1 LYKNVH
7 SKSWF
12 HDSKND
18 WILLRGTTNV
28 KVAHLSSRN
37 QKIIVQKRDLMP
49 QYSPSLTQRSYVPP
63 IKRRIE
69 DWKSRLIDLSRRNN
83 LLYFKPSKR
92 ANLSVSSPN
101 MEKIFNRLVLRKR
114 RLEFWYPPPQ
124 ESEVSRGPS
133 QTNRN
138 LSFLD
143 EKDRPTANHLVCEG
157 TSRDDLEKI
166 LKNLHRR
173 SLLDYR
179 ERGVRIL
186 YAAFGMLVWKDKETS
201 EEVRSPLL
209 FVPIELARESFR
221 EPFYIS
227 VPPVEDEVVLN
238 PALQVKL
245 KNDFKIEFPPL
256 PEYLDYQSLSSY
268 MGTVTQMADELGWH
282 VETTVEIGLFSFH
295 KIVIY
300 TDLDTN
306 AAIIKQ
312 HPIIRTIAGIKEEQ
326 LTTGSLPDEKD
337 VDQIQPPEKT
347 FQVLDADSS
356 QRVAIE
362 YALRGQ
368 SFVMQGPPGT
378 GKSQTIANII
388 AECIAHG
395 KSVLFVSD
403 KMAALEVVYK
413 RLREVGLSSFC
424 LELHSSKANKRE
436 VVAELKRCL
445 DEQLVP
451 RKLPSAHDFEKM
463 KALRDSL
470 NNYVISL
477 HKKRSNLQKSA
488 YEVLGEISSLECV
501 PFVAVELPFP
511 EGLTPQKMRE
521 LEDLM
526 SRLKNVWQVI
536 EDDFPWRG
544 YRGNKYSLEVRSELL
559 TVLDALLSTIA
570 AFRTEAG
577 RFANQLGLNA
587 PATFDQ
593 VKWLIEVG
601 DFISESPKPE
611 ASWVTHPDLDRLISE
626 AETHLATAEWCKA
639 TRNRLLERYNA
650 AFFSLVLTR
659 FAEFAK
665 ELSAIDK
672 LLVHSNIEESGLL
685 EKREKLLAF
694 TKTTQVLSIK
704 WSEKT
709 EQLAQMLGVSIENL
723 TPERVRQLSQIAL
736 VCFSEE
742 KPDSRWLDPS
752 YFQQVKEIFPKAK
765 KDYQEHRSLRLK
777 LEKTYTDEI
786 FKINLDEYIRRY
798 NDLYQSSLRWFRP
811 GFHRDQKQ
819 VALLAHDG
827 KVPKSVLQ
835 DLLDARRLKTLSAQI
850 DASAETVHEL
860 LGHFYQGYETDFEQA
875 EKAVEIT
882 SELIKLAGATG
893 LPETLAQLVSY
904 GSNPPLAIKQVGN
917 ELQDSFEKWRQLAE
931 ELSSLLPMSR
941 VPNSSLPLYETPMEL
956 LQEWASSVEKQLA
969 VLCEITKETLKT
981 CRGEEPQ
988 NYKQLMDDLKD
999 AENVRKKEAEV
1010 LGERHLLQEK
1020 FGFRFSGLETRWE
1033 EILSVLHWTRKLQ
1046 MLFGSSPIHESFAA
1060 IVSLGAAQAP
1070 SNSELI
1076 RQYDVT
1082 LKALAALE
1090 SRFETELTYQGQR
1103 LQKLG
1108 LDALQG
1114 RIKWLREHVDDLQV
1128 WVDFKEIKR
1137 VFSLR
1142 NLSAFFDRL
1151 VKNPPPA
1158 SQLLD
1163 IFRKSAYQEWLNH
1176 LYSEDPHLGAFRR
1189 EKHEQL
1195 IAEFVKLDQELIRL
1209 SSNRVIEAA
1218 NSRKPQDILVQAN
1231 DSEVTTLLKEAM
1243 KKRRLMPIRDL
1254 LLRIPH
1260 LLSRL
1265 KPCLLMSPMSV
1276 SHFLPPELM
1285 KFDVILF
1292 DEASQIVPEDAIGTI
1307 YRGKTIVVAGDN
1319 KQLPPTSFFQKSLL
1333 EDIDWDEIS
1342 DEDVEVF
1349 DSVLDECVG
1358 VGLPVKTL
1366 RWHYRSRHEELIAFS
1381 NHTFYDDTLITF
1393 PSALAKDVTLG
1404 VKLVHVPDGVYD
1416 RGGQRD
1422 NLREAEVIAD
1432 LVFEHFER
1440 YPHKTLGVVTFS
1452 IAQMDAV
1459 EEAIEQRRR
1468 QQPDYEHFFKEDRLE
1483 GFFVKNLENVQGD
1496 ERDVII
1502 LSLGYGYDPQG
1513 QITMNFGPVNK
1524 AGGERRL
1531 NVAVTRAR
1539 ERTIFVTSI
1548 KASDIDLES
1557 ARSEGTVVLH
1567 DYLEYAEKGPA
1578 VLKSPNVEAAE
1589 YESPIQEDV
1598 AMVLQRLSYAIVP
1611 QVGCSVCPIDM
1622 GVVDP
1627 HNSGGYLLGVEF
1639 DGATYL
1645 NSSSARD
1652 RDRLRAQVLK
1662 QLGWR
1667 IHHIWSP
1674 TWVARRDSEMR
1685 RLSHALEEAHRFHL
1699 EKEAAST
1706 ELAREDEAADDDD
1719 LSQEVEV
1726 QKVQFAG
1733 VEKIGVPY
1741 RVHPLKAEFNPTV
1754 RVPSSRHGWVVRAN
1768 DFHLQGNRQ
1777 LQSRLLEELIREEGP
1792 IHFDYAVKRLASAWG
1807 LKRKSS
1813 RIVHAVRE
1821 ALNLLLINR
1830 RVIVKGSFLWPPQLQ
1845 DVQARVPVPGV
1856 PESRRKPGHIPPE
1869 EIESAMKTIAQYA
1882 LGISAESLIAET
1894 AKIFGFSH
1902 AGEKS
1907 RKRFSDIYKRL
1918 LWEKK
1923 LICTN
1928 DLVTVA

>member
-1 LYKNVH
+1 MQN
-7 SKSWF
+7 
-12 HDSKND
+12 
-18 WILLRGTTNV
+18 
-28 KVAHLSSRN
+28 
-37 QKIIVQKRDLMP
+37 RDLMP
-49 QYSPSLTQRSYVPP
+49 QYGSSLIQGNYVPP

-92 ANLSVSSPN
+92 GNLSVSSPN

-114 RLEFWYPPPQ
+114 RLEFWYPPPE
-124 ESEVSRGPS
+124 ESAVSRGRS
-133 QTNRN
+133 QNSNR
-138 LSFLD
+138 LSFIN
-143 EKDRPTANHLVCEG
+143 EKDRPAANQLVCEG
-157 TSRDDLEKI
+157 TSRADLEKV
-166 LKNLHRR
+166 LNNLYRR

-179 ERGVRIL
+179 ERGVRVL
-186 YAAFGMLVWKDKETS
+186 HAAFGMLVWTEKETS

-209 FVPIELARESFR
+209 FVPIELDRESFR

-227 VPPVEDEVVLN
+227 VPPVEEEVVLN

-245 KNDFKIEFPPL
+245 KNDFKITLPPL
-256 PEYLDYQSLSSY
+256 PEYLDYQSLSNY
-268 MGTVTQMADELGWH
+268 FNDVKQMANELGWQ

-295 KIVIY
+295 KLVIY
-300 TDLDTN
+300 NDLDAN
-306 AAIIKQ
+306 AGIIKQ
-312 HPIIRTIAGIKEEQ
+312 HPIIRTIAGVRDVQ
-326 LTTGSLPDEKD
+326 LTQSSLPEEKD
-337 VDQIQPPEKT
+337 VDEIQPPEKV

-388 AECIAHG
+388 AECIAQG

-413 RLREVGLSSFC
+413 RLCEVGLSSFC

-451 RKLPSAHDFEKM
+451 RKLPPAHEFEKM
-463 KALRDSL
+463 TALRNSL
-470 NNYVISL
+470 NNYVVSL
-477 HKKRSNLQKSA
+477 HKKRLNLQKSA

-511 EGLTPQKMRE
+511 EGLTPQKMRD
-521 LEDLM
+521 LEALM
-526 SRLKNVWQVI
+526 SRLENVWQVTD
-536 EDDFPWRG
+536 EDFPWRG
-544 YRGNKYSLEVRSELL
+544 YQESNYDLEVRSELL
-559 TVLDALLSTIA
+559 TVLDNLLSTID

-577 RFANQLGLNA
+577 KFANQLGLNK
-587 PATFDQ
+587 PKTFDR
-593 VKWLIEVG
+593 VKWLTEIGNFV
-601 DFISESPKPE
+601 SENPKPE
-611 ASWVTHPDLDRLISE
+611 ASWVTHPNIDQLISE
-626 AETHLATAEWCKA
+626 AETHQATSEWRKA
-639 TRNRLLERYNA
+639 TRSRLLERYDT
-650 AFFSLVLTR
+650 AFFSLVLNR
-659 FAEFAK
+659 SAEFEKA
-665 ELSAIDK
+665 LSAIEK
-672 LLVHSNIEESGLL
+672 LLLSSNIEESDLL
-685 EKREKLLAF
+685 EKREKLLDFA
-694 TKTTQVLSIK
+694 KATQVLSEK
-704 WSEKT
+704 WNEQSW
-709 EQLAQMLGVSIENL
+709 QLAQMLGVSIEHL
-723 TPERVRQLSQIAL
+723 TPENVRRLYRLAL
-736 VCFSEE
+736 MCFSKE
-742 KPDSRWLDPS
+742 KPESSWLDQS
-752 YFQQVKEIFPKAK
+752 YFQQIKEVFPKAK

-777 LEKTYTDEI
+777 LEKTYNDEI
-786 FKINLDEYIRRY
+786 FDTDLDGFIRRY
-798 NDLYQSSLRWFRP
+798 NDLYKSFLRWFRP
-811 GFHRDQKQ
+811 SFYRDQKQ
-819 VALLAHDG
+819 ISLLTHDG

-835 DLLDARRLKTLSAQI
+835 DLLDTHRLKRLSAEI
-850 DASAETVHEL
+850 EASAEMMHGL
-860 LGHFYQGYETDFEQA
+860 LGHFYQGFETDFQQT
-875 EKAVEIT
+875 EKAIEIT
-882 SELIKLAGATG
+882 SELFKLSGARRI
-893 LPETLAQLVSY
+893 PEKLAQLVSY
-904 GSNPPLAIKQVGN
+904 GSDPPLAIKQIGN

-931 ELSSLLPMSR
+931 ELSFLLPMSR
-941 VPNSSLPLYETPMEL
+941 VPNSSLPLYETPIDM
-956 LQEWASSVEKQLA
+956 LQEWARSVEKQLG
-969 VLCEITKETLKT
+969 VLCELTQETLKT
-981 CRGEEPQ
+981 SKGEEPQ
-988 NYKQLMDDLKD
+988 NYKQLLADLKD
-999 AENVRKKEAEV
+999 AENIRKKEVEI
-1010 LGERHLLQEK
+1010 LDDHELLK
-1020 FGFRFSGLETRWE
+1020 ARFGFRFSGLETRWE
-1033 EILSVLHWTRKLQ
+1033 EILSVLNWTRKLQ
-1046 MLFGSSPIHESFAA
+1046 TLFGSSPIPEPFAFIA
-1060 IVSLGAAQAP
+1060 ALGAAHAP

-1076 RQYDVT
+1076 RQYDAT

-1090 SRFETELTYQGQR
+1090 SRFETELKYKG
-1103 LQKLG
+1103 QKLQE
-1108 LDALQG
+1108 LRLEAVQA
-1114 RIKWLREHVDDLQV
+1114 RVKWLREHVDDLQV
-1128 WVDFKEIKR
+1128 WVDFKDIKHL
-1137 VFSLR
+1137 FSLR

-1151 VKNPPPA
+1151 VKNPPSV

-1163 IFRKSAYQEWLNH
+1163 IFRKAAYQEWLNH
-1176 LYSEDPHLGAFRR
+1176 LYAEDPHLGNFRR

-1231 DSEVTTLLKEAM
+1231 DSEITTLLKEAM
-1243 KKRRLMPIRDL
+1243 KKRRLMPIRNL
-1254 LLRIPH
+1254 LQRIPH

-1276 SHFLPPELM
+1276 SQFLPPELM

-1307 YRGKTIVVAGDN
+1307 YRGKTVVIAGDN
-1319 KQLPPTSFFQKSLL
+1319 KQLPPTSFFQKFLL

-1366 RWHYRSRHEELIAFS
+1366 RWHYRSKHEELIAFS
-1381 NHTFYDDTLITF
+1381 NHHFYNDTLITF
-1393 PSALAKDVTLG
+1393 PSAIAKHEALG

-1416 RGGQRD
+1416 RGGRRD
-1422 NLREAEVIAD
+1422 NLREAEVVAD
-1432 LVFEHFER
+1432 LVFEHFHK

-1459 EEAIEQRRR
+1459 EEAVERRRR
-1468 QQPDYEHFFKEDRLE
+1468 QQPEYEHFFKEDRLE

-1548 KASDIDLES
+1548 IASDIDMES
-1557 ARSEGTVVLH
+1557 AKSEGTVVLH
-1567 DYLEYAEKGPA
+1567 DYLEYAEKGPE
-1578 VLKSPNVEAAE
+1578 VLKSVDREAAE
-1589 YESPIQEDV
+1589 FESPIEEDL
-1598 AMVLQRLSYAIVP
+1598 AMVLHRLGYAVAP
-1611 QVGCSVCPIDM
+1611 QVGCSFCPIDM

-1627 HNSGGYLLGVEF
+1627 NNSGGYLLGIEF
-1639 DGATYL
+1639 DGATYR

-1667 IHHIWSP
+1667 IHYVWSP
-1674 TWVARRDSEMR
+1674 TWVARRDSEIR
-1685 RLSHALEEAHRFHL
+1685 RLSKALEEAHRFHL
-1699 EKEAAST
+1699 EKEVPST
-1706 ELAREDEAADDDD
+1706 DLDREEEAVDDDD
-1719 LSQEVEV
+1719 LSEEVDV
-1726 QKVQFAG
+1726 QTVQFAG

-1741 RVHPLKAEFNPTV
+1741 RVHALKAEFNPTV
-1754 RVPSSRHGWVVRAN
+1754 RISSSRHGWVVRAN
-1768 DFHLQGNRQ
+1768 EFSLQENRQ
-1777 LQSRLLEELIREEGP
+1777 LQSRLLEELVKEEGP
-1792 IHFDYAVKRLASAWG
+1792 LHFDYAVKRLASAWG

-1813 RIVHAVRE
+1813 KTVHAVRE
-1821 ALNLLLINR
+1821 ALNLLLVNS
-1830 RVIVKGSFLWPPQLQ
+1830 RVIVKGSFLWPPELKE
-1845 DVQARVPVPGV
+1845 VQVRVPVSGV
-1856 PESRRKPGHIPPE
+1856 LESKRKPEHIPPE
-1869 EIESAMKTIAQYA
+1869 EIEEAMKTIAQYA
-1882 LGISAESLIAET
+1882 LGISAESLITET
-1894 AKIFGFSH
+1894 AKFFGFSR

-1907 RKRFSDIYKRL
+1907 RKRFSDIYRRL

-1923 LICTN
+1923 FICTN